1 MVSIRKDPEAAVV
14 IPDLGGPVDYEALNR
29 YVLILILLFGIVLYL
44 GLMYAGLIQF
54 VVTLR
59 KRTSRKRRFP
69 NRRGARG
76 LSNEKR
82 TT

>member
-1 MVSIRKDPEAAVV
+1 M
-14 IPDLGGPVDYEALNR
+14 DYEALNR
-29 YVLILILLFGIVLYL
+29 YVLILVLLFGIVLYL
-44 GLMYAGLIQF
+44 GLVYAGLIHF
-54 VVTLR
+54 VASLR
-59 KRTSRKRRFP
+59 KRTSRKRSFP